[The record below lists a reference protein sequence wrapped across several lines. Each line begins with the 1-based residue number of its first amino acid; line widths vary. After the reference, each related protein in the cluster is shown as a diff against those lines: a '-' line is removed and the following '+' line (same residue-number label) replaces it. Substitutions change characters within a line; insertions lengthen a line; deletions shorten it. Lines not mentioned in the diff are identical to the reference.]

1 MLILSGGNGLSG
13 GLGGGLVSGG
23 LRDINLLLTGN
34 NNLVNNRLLDILLD
48 FNGAISS
55 A

>member
-1 MLILSGGNGLSG
+1 MLILDRSSGLSG
-13 GLGGGLVSGG
+13 ALGGGL
-23 LRDINLLLTGN
+23 RNIDLLLAGN